1 LGDDELRF
9 TRAKTC
15 RARHVA
21 CHAMKP
27 ALCRHRQLEN
37 DMQMTQVQD
46 SLKRIEQCTDQAESA
61 MHNATSP
68 PPEEL
73 RRCIDTMHAQA
84 REVRDMAQQS
94 TDQNQ
99 LTSRIDQLEATGDQ
113 AKRACQKAGSSVDP
127 QLQSAVM
134 QAHDQI
140 SNLKKQMH

>member
-1 LGDDELRF
+1 ME
-9 TRAKTC
+9 
-15 RARHVA
+15 
-21 CHAMKP
+21 P
-27 ALCRHRQLEN
+27 ALCRRQQLEN
-37 DMQMTQVQD
+37 DMQMNQVQD
-46 SLKRIEQCTDQAESA
+46 SLKRIEQCTDQAASA
-61 MHNATSP
+61 MQNATSQ

-73 RRCIDTMHAQA
+73 RRCIDDMHAQA

-99 LTSRIDQLEATGDQ
+99 LTSRIDQLEAMGDQ

-140 SNLKKQMH
+140 SSLKKQLH